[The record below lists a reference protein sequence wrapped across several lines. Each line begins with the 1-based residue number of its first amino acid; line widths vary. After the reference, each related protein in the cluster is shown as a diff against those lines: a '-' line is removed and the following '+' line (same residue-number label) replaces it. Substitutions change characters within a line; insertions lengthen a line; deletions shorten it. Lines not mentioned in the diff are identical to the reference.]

1 MDLVRHQHF
10 KNIINI
16 VVAFWSNFLTDF
28 VFISI
33 FNFFVQITEQL
44 NKRTAGN
51 YCKDQVT
58 AKLQNLKA
66 QFRQRRAAVEA
77 GHGEMRDW
85 KWYDRMQEIMS
96 DGTTETYTDF
106 DGKSR
111 GSNSRS
117 PTPAS
122 AQAQA
127 LNGKILLYLTD
138 LDLRF

>member
-1 MDLVRHQHF
+1 M
-10 KNIINI
+10 
-16 VVAFWSNFLTDF
+16 
-28 VFISI
+28 
-33 FNFFVQITEQL
+33 
-44 NKRTAGN
+44 
-51 YCKDQVT
+51 T

-117 PTPAS
+117 PTPAG

-127 LNGKILLYLTD
+127 LNGKTPKLLTLKNFTAILMTQFDPGFKDHLTQVMEW
-138 LDLRF
+138 LVTCPKLSNPFRLKFVTIQPLLPS

>member
-1 MDLVRHQHF
+1 MGD
-10 KNIINI
+10 KI
-16 VVAFWSNFLTDF
+16 VS
-28 VFISI
+28 
-33 FNFFVQITEQL
+33 EQL
-44 NKRTAGN
+44 RKVNN
-51 YCKDQVT
+51 
-58 AKLQNLKA
+58 
-66 QFRQRRAAVEA
+66 
-77 GHGEMRDW
+77 EMRDW

-127 LNGKILLYLTD
+127 LNGKKI
-138 LDLRF
+138 